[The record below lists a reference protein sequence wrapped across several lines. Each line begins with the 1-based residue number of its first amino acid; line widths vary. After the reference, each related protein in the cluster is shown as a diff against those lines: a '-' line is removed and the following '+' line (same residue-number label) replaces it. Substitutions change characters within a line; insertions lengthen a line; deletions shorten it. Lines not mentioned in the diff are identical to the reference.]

1 MTLRLSYAGEPM
13 VPMNLSL
20 ESVYALGPLLTQ
32 EDRRKLIVD
41 GVAFEVAG
49 TIPDG
54 AYPLY
59 MEALWQ
65 ALYLHTVYF
74 LYPQLSSKAQI
85 YEGEAPEDFEH
96 YRNSL
101 ENMPL
106 FRNLCHCQILKNM
119 AQGRPV
125 VIVAPGPSLD
135 LDLLARLKGRAYIL
149 AVGRTLP
156 RLIRGG
162 IVPDFLYIQDTSA
175 RAWSDIFDFD
185 GCPEVVDTVLIAN
198 PVGHLDKYAHRVRHV
213 FKAWN
218 YYLCEQDEMPKI
230 DEISPSSASG
240 AFSLAL
246 MLGAGEI
253 LFVGND
259 CGGLGEPPHPDSL
272 NIDEILRQ
280 GTMPPRL
287 FKKLAYFTMESRQ
300 GPIWTSC
307 DYITAAQWLKT
318 RSYFAARQLGIR
330 FYDNSTTGYLRNTG
344 LMQSIP
350 GDYSPPPLPELALPR
365 YPVSFH
371 PEASL
376 KRERGRFAMIQ
387 RSLERGN
394 PIPSV
399 GLQHP
404 CNAVFQ
410 GIPEFSY
417 GGFELAPES
426 RPVVLERLR
435 EVLDLLDRNLAVQ
448 W

>member
-1 MTLRLSYAGEPM
+1 MTIQLSYAGEQLHPM
-13 VPMNLSL
+13 ALDL
-20 ESVYALGPLLTQ
+20 ESVYGLGPLLTQ
-32 EDRRKLIVD
+32 EDHRKLIVD

-74 LYPQLSSKAQI
+74 LYPHLSSKAQI

-101 ENMPL
+101 QNMPL
-106 FRNLCHCQILKNM
+106 FRDLCHCQILKNM

-135 LDLLARLKGRAYIL
+135 MDLLARLKGRAYIL

-156 RLIRGG
+156 HLIRGG

-175 RAWSDIFDFD
+175 PAWSDIFDFD
-185 GCPEVVDTVLIAN
+185 GCPEVVDTILIAN
-198 PVGHLDKYAHRVRHV
+198 PVGHLEKYAHRARHV
-213 FKAWN
+213 YKAWN
-218 YYLCEQDEMPKI
+218 YYLFEQDEMPKI
-230 DEISPSSASG
+230 DEISPSTASG

-259 CGGLGEPPHPDSL
+259 CGGHGLPPLPDFDL
-272 NIDEILRQ
+272 DDILRE
-280 GTMPPRL
+280 GAMPPRL
-287 FKKLAYFTMESRQ
+287 FENLAYFTVDSPQ
-300 GPIWTSC
+300 GQLWTSC
-307 DYITAAQWLKT
+307 DYITSVQWLKT
-318 RSYFAARQLGIR
+318 RAYFAARKLGIR
-330 FYDNSTTGYLRNTG
+330 FFDNSTTGYLRNTG
-344 LMQSIP
+344 VMQPIP
-350 GDYSPPPLPELALPR
+350 EDYSPPPLPEVALPR

-376 KRERGRFAMIQ
+376 KRERGRFAMIL

-399 GLQHP
+399 GLRHP

-410 GIPEFSY
+410 GIPEYSY
-417 GGFELAPES
+417 DGFELDDKH
-426 RPVVLERLR
+426 RPMVLERLR
-435 EVLDLLDRNLAVQ
+435 EILDLLDRNLAVQ